1 MLNSWIVRLSA
12 PCLPENS
19 STETMW
25 WIVSAP
31 HGRPQNFPRHIMPI
45 WENTQRVVLWMF
57 AKMWGSPQAPSIAA
71 PGHKKS
77 EEMMRTWWGNVK
89 STPCFP
95 FYIFYTLLVFLQA
108 VFEVRKIICRLCKI
122 DVYKYAKDLVN
133 PTKTN
138 GQHTSISSFWKMQ
151 RWINMDFGLS
161 GFWSLQIHNSK
172 FQDFLLDVWKL
183 ISPSGTKL

>member
-31 HGRPQNFPRHIMPI
+31 HGRPQNFPRRIICDVKPI

-108 VFEVRKIICRLCKI
+108 VFEVRKIICRLCMI
-122 DVYKYAKDLVN
+122 DVTNMPKTWWTPQRPMVNTHMFIIFLENAKMDQHGFRPVKVLVASN
-133 PTKTN
+133 P
-138 GQHTSISSFWKMQ
+138 H
-151 RWINMDFGLS
+151 L
-161 GFWSLQIHNSK
+161 
-172 FQDFLLDVWKL
+172 
-183 ISPSGTKL
+183 